1 MTADDD
7 HQRALLNRRVPWF
20 AGDDDPAPDDPA
32 PDADAHS
39 KARPSPKIRVPAQY
53 RSLADLGTIVNAPP
67 PAREDDRRVAFFA
80 DERHSVTDPPIAQDR
95 DGVDAK
101 PGGFFRSLGRL
112 VYLGLLT
119 SLCVVV
125 AGVIFVVYST
135 LTLPD
140 PSAAL
145 QIHGQK
151 LIFLDQK
158 GEVIAEKGDR
168 PAEPIKVKE
177 LPPFVV
183 DAVLAAEDHRFYS
196 HPGFDAFGLGRAAFT
211 NLLAG
216 RVKQGGSTIT
226 QQLAKNLYL
235 TQERT
240 LSRKHQEFFLALWLE
255 SHLSKD
261 EILGLYLSRVYF
273 GAGATG
279 LDNAAHRY
287 FRKTPRE
294 LSLPE
299 AALLAGLLRAPS
311 RDGPLSDVARAK
323 TRTEAVLFAM
333 ANRGKVSNEQWIA
346 ALQTP
351 VRVQAR
357 STQPIGAWATDL
369 AERELKGLNLPDDA
383 EIRVRLTLD
392 RDWQEA
398 AEIAIARQ
406 FADLPPALADLGPAP
421 LKPGEKAGVGP
432 RSEDLQVAL
441 VAMDDRG
448 AIRALI
454 GGRDYQTSTYN
465 RAIDAKRQPGSAFKP
480 FLFAAAFDYGLRPN
494 QSIPDVPF
502 QYDGWTPK
510 NYDDQY
516 SVETTLANAFAR
528 SLNAPAAFIAN
539 QIGMDRVLATAKRFG
554 IETSLPAQPAV
565 ALGAGEV
572 GITELV
578 AAYGPFMTKG
588 RRIYPHIIQSYQIGD
603 QAVQTMPAGN
613 SVLPAQ
619 AANAATAPPAANI
632 DPLTGLAADAAS
644 TPANPQPDRRDDQT
658 VASARTIAIM
668 RDLLAL
674 AVREGTGKP
683 AAIPGRVVRGK
694 TGTTNDSRDG
704 WFVGFSGPLLA
715 GVWVGRDSND
725 PVPGLTG
732 GSLPA
737 QIWRGFAETAL
748 RGIPLDPAEAPW
760 VEPSANPDAEAA
772 ITAFPG
778 VDNPQLDAQASSGFG
793 AYPANPGEN
802 DPNVLGPG
810 ALGPTPNVARSA
822 PPPASPE
829 GEEDTL
835 ADLEGFIAEAVRK
848 QAPRQTTAPGAKSAA
863 KPGQPPRP

>member
-1 MTADDD
+1 MTSDDH
-7 HQRALLNRRVPWF
+7 HQRAPPDRRVPWF
-20 AGDDDPAPDDPA
+20 AGDDDLTRPNAA
-32 PDADAHS
+32 NEAETRS
-39 KARPSPKIRVPAQY
+39 KPRLSPRIRVPAQY
-53 RSLADLGTIVNAPP
+53 RNLTDLGARVNAE
-67 PAREDDRRVAFFA
+67 PAREENRRVALFA
-80 DERHSVTDPPIAQDR
+80 DDRHSDTDPPIASDW
-95 DGVDAK
+95 DGADAK

-112 VYLGLLT
+112 AYLGLLT
-119 SLCVVV
+119 SLWVIG

-145 QIHGQK
+145 QIRGQK
-151 LIFLDQK
+151 LIFLDQS
-158 GEVIAEKGDR
+158 GDVIAEKGDR

-183 DAVLAAEDHRFYS
+183 DAVLAAEDHRFYD
-196 HPGFDAFGLGRAAFT
+196 HPGFDAYGLGRAAFT

-235 TQERT
+235 TRERT

-279 LDNAAHRY
+279 LDSAAHRY

-323 TRTEAVLFAM
+323 TRTEAVLFSM
-333 ANRGKVSNEQWIA
+333 AKRGKVSNEQWIT

-369 AERELKGLNLPDDA
+369 AERELKGLHLPDDA
-383 EIRVRLTLD
+383 EIRVRLTLN
-392 RDWQEA
+392 RDWQDA
-398 AEIAIARQ
+398 AENAVANQ
-406 FADLPPALADLGPAP
+406 FAHLPPALAKLGPAP
-421 LKPGEKAGVGP
+421 LQPGEKAGVSP
-432 RSEDLQVAL
+432 RADDLQVAL
-441 VAMDDRG
+441 VAMDDHG

-454 GGRDYQTSTYN
+454 GGRDYQSSPFN

-480 FLFAAAFDYGLRPN
+480 FLFAAALDYGLRPS
-494 QSIPDVPF
+494 QAIPDVPF

-516 SVETTLANAFAR
+516 SVETTLANAFAK

-554 IETSLPAQPAV
+554 VVTSLPAQPAI

-588 RRIYPHIIQSYQIGD
+588 RRIYPHIIQSYQVGD
-603 QAVQTMPAGN
+603 QAVQTLPAGT
-613 SVLPAQ
+613 SVLPTPAPEPV
-619 AANAATAPPAANI
+619 TAPPPAANI
-632 DPLTGLAADAAS
+632 DPLTGTQTDAAS
-644 TPANPQPDRRDDQT
+644 TPANPQAVGDNQP

-674 AVREGTGKP
+674 AVRDGTGKP

-715 GVWVGRDSND
+715 GVWVGRDSNS

-737 QIWRGFAETAL
+737 QIWRGFAEVAL
-748 RGIPLDPAEAPW
+748 RGVAPDAAEAQW
-760 VEPSANPDAEAA
+760 VEPATDPNETAA
-772 ITAFPG
+772 ITAFG
-778 VDNPQLDAQASSGFG
+778 DGDNPDRDLQATNGFG
-793 AYPANPGEN
+793 GNPADPSASG
-802 DPNVLGPG
+802 PNVQGPS
-810 ALGPTPNVARSA
+810 ALGPSPNDSRPA
-822 PPPASPE
+822 PPSAGPG
-829 GEEDTL
+829 GEEDSL

-848 QAPRQTTAPGAKSAA
+848 QAPRQSTAPGTKPAA
-863 KPGQPPRP
+863 KPGQPTRP